1 MIIQVLKL
9 FINTK
14 AMRIKLRKKRDKYK
28 VTLNFNKE
36 NKFRKIQ
43 FFGTIFL
50 TLVVFILEDYE

>member
-43 FFGTIFL
+43 FFGIMFL
-50 TLVVFILEDYE
+50 T